1 MTNLGIRVSLRLSV
15 DIGLGHRVRLR
26 HSIEISDSVVNHFRR
41 DPCVPGAYTL
51 SEHEPWKRF
60 ENIRCRNEL
69 CRCHD
74 LGRSDGVEVS
84 HRLGDGN
91 IVRHCIVDSAE
102 LCHRLEDSL
111 GVALFD
117 PKQCTQDH
125 S

>member
-1 MTNLGIRVSLRLSV
+1 M
-15 DIGLGHRVRLR
+15 
-26 HSIEISDSVVNHFRR
+26 E
-41 DPCVPGAYTL
+41 YTL
-51 SEHEPWKRF
+51 SGHEPWKQF
-60 ENIRCRNEL
+60 KNIRCRNEL

-91 IVRHCIVDSAE
+91 IVRHCVVDSAE

-117 PKQCTQDH
+117 PKWCTQDH
-125 S
+125 SQIVHKDDDLLVDNDGLVTTFERVLFKNSTSGTKQKK